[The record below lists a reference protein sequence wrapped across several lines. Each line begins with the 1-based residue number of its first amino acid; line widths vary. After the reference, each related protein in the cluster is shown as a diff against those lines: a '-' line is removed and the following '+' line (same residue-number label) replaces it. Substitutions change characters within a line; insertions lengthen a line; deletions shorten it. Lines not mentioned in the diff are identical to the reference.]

1 VGTLQNWLRH
11 AQFGRKSL
19 HRSRNAVIVLM
30 PTVWASAT
38 RRKRMRRSWSLSIF
52 VALVIAPIQA
62 VSAKEPIK
70 LGVVGPHSGPALGGQ
85 STLIGARVAAQ
96 EINGGGGLLGGRK
109 IEIVAA
115 DTRGIPAESERA
127 YRRLVTQDK
136 VVGVVC
142 CWFSAS
148 TIATLP
154 TIEELKIPT
163 TTGVAYLPDAKETK
177 LTYLFK
183 FGHTPRLESRFVD
196 YWVKKLNVKKVAF
209 LARDDA
215 WGRAMSSAYQARLK
229 ELGGTVLS
237 SDFHGLDEKN
247 FHSYLTKIKDL
258 NPEGVC
264 IVDVS
269 SPAATQVKEIAE
281 LGIKTT
287 VLGSGGLNTNAFI
300 ELAGKVADGIPL
312 VIRYSA
318 ALDNARNKRFV
329 AAFKARGSEEPDQYA
344 QAGYDSIY
352 LLAEAIKRAGSTNP
366 AKVREAL
373 AKSDY
378 VSVTG
383 SPIRFDAQNQATLK
397 LYVAVIR
404 DGRRVIVEDVD
415 TTGVPY

>member
-1 VGTLQNWLRH
+1 
-11 AQFGRKSL
+11 
-19 HRSRNAVIVLM
+19 
-30 PTVWASAT
+30 
-38 RRKRMRRSWSLSIF
+38 MRRSWRLSLSI
-52 VALVIAPIQA
+52 ALVMASVQA
-62 VSAKEPIK
+62 ASAQEPIK
-70 LGVVGPHSGPALGGQ
+70 LGVVGPHSGPALGGE
-85 STLIGARVAAQ
+85 STLLGAQVAAQ
-96 EINGGGGLLGGRK
+96 EINATGGLLDGRR
-109 IEIVAA
+109 IEIVIA
-115 DTRGIPAESERA
+115 DTRGIPAELERA

-136 VVGVVC
+136 AVGVVC
-142 CWFSAS
+142 CWYSAS

-154 TIEELKIPT
+154 TIEELKVPT

-183 FGHTPRLESRFVD
+183 FGHTPRLEARFVD
-196 YWVKKLNVKKVAF
+196 YWVKKLNIKKVAF

-215 WGRAMSSAYQARLK
+215 WGRAMVGAYGARLK

-237 SDFHGLDEKN
+237 SDFHGPDEKD
-247 FHSYLTKIKDL
+247 FHSYLIKIKDL

-269 SPAATQVKEIAE
+269 ALAATEVKEIAE

-300 ELAGKVADGIPL
+300 KLAGKIAEGIPL

-318 ALDNARNKRFV
+318 TLDNPHNKQFV
-329 AAFKARGSEEPDQYA
+329 ADFKTPSGGEEPDQYA

-352 LLAEAIKRAGSTNP
+352 LLAEAIKRAGSTSP
-366 AKVREAL
+366 AEVREAL

-383 SPIRFDAQNQATLK
+383 SPIRFDERNQATTK
-397 LYVAVIR
+397 LYVAVIK
-404 DGRRVIVEDVD
+404 DGRHVIVGDVD
-415 TTGVPY
+415 TTDVPY